1 MEPSRKPHVRLL
13 AFYFRDHIFTNNSD
27 FMEHDIKSDRSKQSG
42 KSKLYLTMGVICLF
56 LMALFWSLD
65 TSFVYIFLG
74 LATFFLFMGFYVRP
88 KQNSSRSYQNYH
100 ASTFK
105 DEKGSEKISDLLST
119 LFSKKSVTTSSPY
132 SKSQSVAARRLPV
145 IIIASAFIFFFII
158 FISLMFSADD
168 DTSYGAIEYYRTA
181 EQNYGRGNYDSAYLN
196 YRKAWKLNPEY
207 AEAIL
212 GYANV
217 LAVREQY
224 DSAVVMYDRVLEI
237 NPDYGEA
244 SYGKAWTY
252 YTQQRYDESIN
263 TLIAL
268 LQKNAD
274 YYDAMLL
281 LGDSYYEQKNFDLA
295 IPWYENAYQNGGARS
310 RILCHIMAYIYDTKN
325 NYDKAIPLYK
335 EALTYDSTVVD
346 IYTRLSELVPG
357 EEGNYYRTQAVKL
370 KTQ

>member
-1 MEPSRKPHVRLL
+1 
-13 AFYFRDHIFTNNSD
+13 
-27 FMEHDIKSDRSKQSG
+27 MEHDTNSDSSKQAV
-42 KSKLYLTMGVICLF
+42 KSKLCLTIGVICLF

-74 LATFFLFMGFYVRP
+74 LATFFLFMGFYTRP
-88 KQNSSRSYQNYH
+88 HQQNPLRSYQK
-100 ASTFK
+100 STSSIYK
-105 DEKGSEKISDLLST
+105 EEKGSEKISDLLSA
-119 LFSKKSVTTSSPY
+119 LFSKKSATISSHY
-132 SKSQSVAARRLPV
+132 NKSQSVAARRLLPV
-145 IIIASAFIFFFII
+145 IIIASVFIFFFII
-158 FISLMFSADD
+158 FISLMFSGDD
-168 DTSYGAIEYYRTA
+168 YTSDDAIGYYKIA
-181 EQNYGRGNYDSAYLN
+181 EQNYGAGNYDSAYIN

-224 DSAVVMYDRVLEI
+224 DSAIIMYDRVLEK
-237 NPDYGEA
+237 NPDYREA
-244 SYGKAWTY
+244 SYGKAWTF

-263 TLIAL
+263 ALTAL

-295 IPWYENAYQNGGARS
+295 MPWYENAYQNGNVRS

-335 EALTYDSTVVD
+335 EALAYDSTVVD
-346 IYTRLSELVPG
+346 IYTRLSELIPG

-370 KTQ
+370 QAQ